1 MNRISSGSREKASPM
16 DLDRGNVRAALGS
29 KGVGDA
35 TAVMGNALIHSFENT
50 VVRLRVVALGY
61 MPLSHQFW
69 ASLGVELEADGRTV
83 AVNLVVVGGRAS
95 KELGIT
101 GKSFHGI
108 SVRLV
113 AHENMVLRDQTDNRI
128 VDGGLGE
135 SYLHRA
141 LFIAERSR
149 YCYVAVQCLSKDL
162 VTEADSHDGDI
173 S

>member
-1 MNRISSGSREKASPM
+1 MKRPDWDTYFIDIAHVVARRSNCCRRH
-16 DLDRGNVRAALGS
+16 VAALIVLEKRIIS
-29 KGVGDA
+29 
-35 TAVMGNALIHSFENT
+35 T
-50 VVRLRVVALGY
+50 GY
-61 MPLSHQFW
+61 NGTPR
-69 ASLGVELEADGRTV
+69 GIKNCYE
-83 AVNLVVVGGRAS
+83 GGCPRCA
-95 KELGIT
+95 
-101 GKSFHGI
+101 GKSKSGANLGDCICAHAEENAIVQAAFHGI